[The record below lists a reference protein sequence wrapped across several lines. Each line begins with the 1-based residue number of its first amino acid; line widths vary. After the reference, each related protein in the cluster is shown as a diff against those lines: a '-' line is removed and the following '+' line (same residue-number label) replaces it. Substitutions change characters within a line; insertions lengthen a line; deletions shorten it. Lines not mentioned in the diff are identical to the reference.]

1 MRLIAT
7 TCDLS
12 ETRAIRCDA
21 IDASPGADHSIEID
35 PPPVSRRGRVLR
47 KRDGRRQLMA
57 VRAVSLD
64 NPQLRRAG
72 GRRRIADAPIGNPCA
87 PRRTVCTARLAGET
101 TPF

>member
-21 IDASPGADHSIEID
+21 IDASRCADDGVEID
-35 PPPVSRRGRVLR
+35 PSPVSRRGRILR
-47 KRDGRRQLMA
+47 NRDRRRQLMA
-57 VRAVSLD
+57 VRAVSID

-72 GRRRIADAPIGNPCA
+72 GRRRIDDAAVGKPCDT
-87 PRRTVCTARLAGET
+87 RRTVCAARLAGET
-101 TPF
+101 TP